1 MKPLQPIAMGLVIIV
16 LSARFRGYDA
26 LADPAGWLLV
36 AVGVAALPARIAH
49 RGALLRLAA
58 LAGAVAAVVWFPAV
72 TAALYDADPS
82 LAWAANLPQVM
93 FTALLCH
100 SLAGAAAE
108 ARDARSS
115 RWLRSAR
122 TAVVVVGLLPVLVF
136 GAGLASYE
144 VATYLAAGL
153 VAVLVIGLLFA
164 YGSRSWARPD
174 RAPDWRER
182 QQGPPLPEEERP
194 L

>member
-26 LADPAGWLLV
+26 LADPVGWLLV
-36 AVGVAALPARIAH
+36 AVGLAALPARIAH

-72 TAALYDADPS
+72 TDALYDADPS
-82 LAWAANLPQVM
+82 LVWAANLPQVM

-100 SLAGAAAE
+100 SLAATAAE
-108 ARDARSS
+108 ARDARAS

-122 TAVVVVGLLPVLVF
+122 TGVVVVGLLPVLVF
-136 GAGLASYE
+136 GAGLAAYE
-144 VATYLAAGL
+144 GETYVAAGI
-153 VAVLVIGLLFA
+153 VAVLVTGLLFA
-164 YGSRSWARPD
+164 YGSRPWARPD
-174 RAPDWRER
+174 PAPDLRER
-182 QQGPPLPEEERP
+182 QQGPPLPKEERP

>member
-26 LADPAGWLLV
+26 LADPVGWLLV
-36 AVGVAALPARIAH
+36 AVGVAALPARIPH
-49 RGALLRLAA
+49 RGTLLRLAA
-58 LAGAVAAVVWFPAV
+58 LAGAVSALVWFPAV
-72 TAALYDADPS
+72 TDALYDADPS

-93 FTALLCH
+93 FTAVLCH

-108 ARDARSS
+108 ARDARAS

-136 GAGLASYE
+136 GAGLAAYE

-153 VAVLVIGLLFA
+153 VAVLVTGLLFA
-164 YGSRSWARPD
+164 YGSRPWARPD
-174 RAPDWRER
+174 PAPDLWER